1 MSARALGTAL
11 RERGCRADAEPVL
24 AEAQQALSEVWGV
37 APACRLT
44 GLSRATLYRRRT
56 PPAPPRPRTPR
67 KPPPSALSEAE
78 REQVLQLLNQP
89 EYADLAPAQVWAREL
104 DEGRWWCS
112 ESTMYRILRAAGQT
126 GERRAQATHPAR
138 TKPELVADAPNQ
150 VWSWDIT
157 KLRGPDRGVWFHLY
171 TVIDIWS
178 RYVVG
183 HLIATYEDG
192 QLAEALIADAAA
204 RERVNPDQ
212 LIVHADRGAAMT
224 SKTVTQLLTDLK
236 IGRSHSRPKTSND
249 NPYIEASFKTLK
261 YDPTFPDRF
270 GSIQH
275 ARQHCEAFYTY
286 YNHEHR
292 HSGIGLH
299 TPASVHHGTAGQI
312 REQRQR
318 TLDAAW
324 AAHPER
330 FGRRRP
336 QPPRLPE
343 RAWINKPD
351 DNALEQVAATAATNL
366 PPAQS

>member
-1 MSARALGTAL
+1 MWGTA
-11 RERGCRADAEPVL
+11 G
-24 AEAQQALSEVWGV
+24 
-37 APACRLT
+37 ACRLT
-44 GLSRATLYRRRT
+44 GVSRATLYRRLH
-56 PPAPPRPRTPR
+56 PPAQPKPRAPR
-67 KPPPSALSEAE
+67 KPPPSALSEIE
-78 REQVLQLLNQP
+78 REQVLHLLNRP
-89 EYADLAPAQVWAREL
+89 EHADLAPAQVWAREL

-112 ESTMYRILRAAGQT
+112 ESTMYRILRAAGQS
-126 GERRAQATHPAR
+126 GERRSQATHPAR
-138 TKPELVADAPNQ
+138 TKPELVADAANQ

-157 KLRGPDRGVWFHLY
+157 KLRGPQKGVWFHLY

-183 HLIATYEDG
+183 HLVAAYEDG

-204 RERVNPDQ
+204 RERVDPDQ
-212 LIVHADRGAAMT
+212 LTVHADRGAAMT

-261 YDPTFPDRF
+261 YDPTFPERF

-299 TPASVHHGTAGQI
+299 SPASIHHGTAGQI

-336 QPPRLPE
+336 QPPRLPD

-351 DNALEQVAATAATNL
+351 NSDPGQVVVAAGTSL

>member
-1 MSARALGTAL
+1 
-11 RERGCRADAEPVL
+11 
-24 AEAQQALSEVWGV
+24 
-37 APACRLT
+37 
-44 GLSRATLYRRRT
+44 
-56 PPAPPRPRTPR
+56 
-67 KPPPSALSEAE
+67 
-78 REQVLQLLNQP
+78 
-89 EYADLAPAQVWAREL
+89 
-104 DEGRWWCS
+104 
-112 ESTMYRILRAAGQT
+112 MYRILRAAGQT

-157 KLRGPDRGVWFHLY
+157 RLRGPVKGVWFHLY

-183 HLIATYEDG
+183 HLIAAYEDG

-212 LIVHADRGAAMT
+212 LTVHADRGAAMT

-261 YDPTFPDRF
+261 YDPMFPERF

-312 REQRQR
+312 RE
-318 TLDAAW
+318 TAAT
-324 AAHPER
+324 HP
-330 FGRRRP
+330 RRRLGR
-336 QPPRLPE
+336 PPRTVRP
-343 RAWINKPD
+343 AP
-351 DNALEQVAATAATNL
+351 AATAS
-366 PPAQS
+366 PPGPGMDQQTRRQRPRTGHHRGGGEPSDSTTLNKIKKLSQLT

>member
-1 MSARALGTAL
+1 M
-11 RERGCRADAEPVL
+11 
-24 AEAQQALSEVWGV
+24 WGI

-44 GLSRATLYRRRT
+44 GVSRATLYRRS
-56 PPAPPRPRTPR
+56 APPMVSRPRAPR
-67 KPPPSALSEAE
+67 KPPPSALSEIE
-78 REQVLQLLNQP
+78 REQVLQLLNRP

-126 GERRAQATHPAR
+126 GERRSQATHPAR
-138 TKPELVADAPNQ
+138 AKPELVADAANQ

-157 KLRGPDRGVWFHLY
+157 KLRGPVKGVWFHLY

-183 HLIATYEDG
+183 HLVAGYEDG
-192 QLAEALIADAAA
+192 QLAEALIADAAT

-249 NPYIEASFKTLK
+249 NPFIEASFKTLK

-312 REQRQR
+312 RQQRQH

-324 AAHPER
+324 AAHPQR

-336 QPPRLPE
+336 QPPRLPD

-351 DNALEQVAATAATNL
+351 DNDLEQVTAAAAKSV

>member
-1 MSARALGTAL
+1 MTPA
-11 RERGCRADAEPVL
+11 
-24 AEAQQALSEVWGV
+24 WGI
-37 APACRLT
+37 AGACRLT
-44 GLSRATLYRRRT
+44 GVSRATLYRHRT
-56 PPAPPRPRTPR
+56 PPLVSRPRTTR

-78 REQVLQLLNQP
+78 REQVLQLLNRPDYQ
-89 EYADLAPAQVWAREL
+89 DLAPAQVWAREL

-112 ESTMYRILRAAGQT
+112 ESTMYRILRAAGQS
-126 GERRAQATHPAR
+126 GERRSQASHPAR
-138 TKPELVADAPNQ
+138 TKPELVADAANH

-183 HLIATYEDG
+183 HLVAAHEDG

-204 RERVNPDQ
+204 SERVDPDQ
-212 LIVHADRGAAMT
+212 LTVHADRGAAMT

-261 YDPTFPDRF
+261 YDPSFPDRF

-312 REQRQR
+312 REQRQQ

-324 AAHPER
+324 VTHPER
-330 FGRRRP
+330 FGRRPR
-336 QPPRLPE
+336 PPRLPE

-351 DNALEQVAATAATNL
+351 NSDPEQTTG
-366 PPAQS
+366 PPVPTRPAAQS